1 MKSTFI
7 AFRKPVYYL
16 VAAVLFTAVLW
27 GNGQAQKSSRPLSKG
42 EVIELLDSGVA
53 PARIVELTSQYGI
66 AFELT
71 SSAEN
76 ELREAGATDE
86 LLKSLREMAA
96 KAAAAIPPAP
106 TPVATPPPSP
116 PVLLIETSP
125 PGAEVYI
132 DEERAG
138 KTSPEGRLK
147 VSNLPPGQHRL
158 RASLEGHQDYSR
170 NVDLSA
176 AQTTVVAVAL
186 VAEKPPA
193 AETPAPTSAPAPATA
208 PTQPT
213 VDMRAILGAMT
224 GESEAGH
231 DSPNVK
237 RFSVT
242 HQHGGGGLRR
252 LGYGG
257 GGCYGWLIIGEG
269 RIQFSSDS
277 EDHAFDVAANE
288 TADVQLKSNHL
299 RLRIKDKKYHL
310 VTQDMGMFGGASQG
324 PGAMRRAFESVGI
337 KPKD

>member
-1 MKSTFI
+1 MKSAFI
-7 AFRKPVYYL
+7 GFRKPVYYF
-16 VAAVLFTAVLW
+16 VAAVLFTVVL
-27 GNGQAQKSSRPLSKG
+27 GGDGQAQESKRPLSKSQ
-42 EVIELLDSGVA
+42 VIELLENSV
-53 PARIVELTSQYGI
+53 PSARIADLASQYGI

-71 SSAEN
+71 SQAEN

-86 LLKSLREMAA
+86 LLKSLREIAA
-96 KAAAAIPPAP
+96 KATAATPPAP
-106 TPVATPPPSP
+106 EPVTAPSPVP

-138 KTSPEGRLK
+138 KTSPEGKLK
-147 VSNLPPGQHRL
+147 VSNLPPGQYRL

-170 NVDLSA
+170 DVDLSA
-176 AQTTVVAVAL
+176 GQTTVVAVAL
-186 VAEKPPA
+186 VAEKPSP
-193 AETPAPTSAPAPATA
+193 AETPAPTSAPAQATGPA
-208 PTQPT
+208 QPA
-213 VDMRAILGAMT
+213 VDIRAILGAMT
-224 GESEAGH
+224 GESDAGK
-231 DSPNVK
+231 DGPNLK

-242 HQHGGGGLRR
+242 HQHGGRV

-277 EDHAFDVAANE
+277 EAHAFDVGANE
-288 TADVQLKSNHL
+288 VADVQLKSNHL

-324 PGAMRRAFESVGI
+324 PGAMRRALESVGI
-337 KPKD
+337 KPED